1 MKEIEDGGRF
11 RTLGIVNF
19 LEGDFFGWYI
29 NIWNEEIYNS
39 IVKVLRVFDEYNY
52 STINLDEV
60 NSRDLLKKL
69 YNYLL
74 PRKLRHALG
83 EYYSPDWL
91 AQRTYNLMGIN
102 GDLDKIL
109 YFRKEEGPVA
119 LQIAASNAEDAYKAL
134 KLAEGFNYTEI
145 NLNCGCPS
153 DRVSGNLMGAAL
165 MSDKNLV
172 YEILSAMKEATNKP
186 VTIKHRI
193 GIDGTGVI
201 TDNNSKIIM
210 EGYEDLLDFLDTV
223 SKAKPDRYTV
233 HARSAILKGL
243 SPKDNREI
251 PPLDYEMVYKL
262 KNDFNYLNIEINGG
276 FKTLDSI
283 KDALTKI
290 DGVMIGRASYED
302 CYLLANLNKLNDEN
316 IKPISRGDIIKSYIP
331 YVEEELERGSNV
343 HSLAAPLQSLFQG
356 QPGSRKFKQL
366 ISSSNVKRETLVPLL
381 NNILEVMPQD
391 ILWK

>member
-1 MKEIEDGGRF
+1 MEKYTSNIYTPKISIAPMVDKSHRHFRYFCRIMNKEA
-11 RTLGIVNF
+11 
-19 LEGDFFGWYI
+19 
-29 NIWNEEIYNS
+29 
-39 IVKVLRVFDEYNY
+39 
-52 STINLDEV
+52 
-60 NSRDLLKKL
+60 LL
-69 YNYLL
+69 YT
-74 PRKLRHALG
+74 
-83 EYYSPDWL
+83 EMVT
-91 AQRTYNLMGIN
+91 AQAILN

-109 YFRKEEGPVA
+109 YFREEEGPVA

-134 KLAEGFNYTEI
+134 KLAEKFNYTEI

-165 MSDKNLV
+165 MPDKNLV

-186 VTIKHRI
+186 ITIKHRI

-201 TDNNSKIIM
+201 QPNQGKIIM
-210 EGYEDLLDFLDTV
+210 DGYEDLLDFLDTV

-251 PPLDYEMVYKL
+251 PPLDYDMVYRL
-262 KNDFNYLNIEINGG
+262 KKDFDYLNIEINGG

-283 KDALTKI
+283 KDALTKV

-316 IKPISRGDIIKSYIP
+316 IKPLSRGDIIKSYIP
-331 YVEEELERGSNV
+331 YVEEELEKGSNV
-343 HSLAAPLQSLFQG
+343 HSLAAPIQSLFQG

-366 ISSSNVKRETLVPLL
+366 ISSSNVKRETLVPIL
-381 NNILEVMPQD
+381 NNLLEVMPQD

>member
-1 MKEIEDGGRF
+1 MEKYISNIYTPKISIAPMVDKSHRHFRYFCRIMNKEA
-11 RTLGIVNF
+11 
-19 LEGDFFGWYI
+19 
-29 NIWNEEIYNS
+29 
-39 IVKVLRVFDEYNY
+39 
-52 STINLDEV
+52 
-60 NSRDLLKKL
+60 LL
-69 YNYLL
+69 YT
-74 PRKLRHALG
+74 
-83 EYYSPDWL
+83 EMVT
-91 AQRTYNLMGIN
+91 AQAILN

-109 YFRKEEGPVA
+109 YFREEEGPVA

-134 KLAEGFNYTEI
+134 KLAEKFNYTEI

-172 YEILSAMKEATNKP
+172 YEILSSMKEATNKP
-186 VTIKHRI
+186 ITIKHRI

-201 TDNNSKIIM
+201 DDTKNKIIM
-210 EGYEDLLDFLDTV
+210 EGYEDLLDFLDTI

-243 SPKDNREI
+243 SPKDNREV

-316 IKPISRGDIIKSYIP
+316 IKPLSRGDIIKAYIP
-331 YVEEELERGSNV
+331 YVEEELEKGSNV
-343 HSLAAPLQSLFQG
+343 HSLAAPIQSLFQG

-366 ISSSNVKRETLVPLL
+366 ISSSNVKRETLVPIL
-381 NNILEVMPQD
+381 NNLLEVMPQD

>member
-1 MKEIEDGGRF
+1 MEKYTSNIPTPKISIAPMVDKSHRHFRYFCRIMNKEA
-11 RTLGIVNF
+11 
-19 LEGDFFGWYI
+19 
-29 NIWNEEIYNS
+29 
-39 IVKVLRVFDEYNY
+39 
-52 STINLDEV
+52 
-60 NSRDLLKKL
+60 LL
-69 YNYLL
+69 YT
-74 PRKLRHALG
+74 
-83 EYYSPDWL
+83 EMVT
-91 AQRTYNLMGIN
+91 AQAIIN

-109 YFRKEEGPVA
+109 YFRKEEGPIA

-283 KDALTKI
+283 KDALTKV

-302 CYLLANLNKLNDEN
+302 CYLLANLNKLNYEN

>member
-1 MKEIEDGGRF
+1 MEKYTSNIPTPKISIAPMVDKSHRHFRYFCRIMNKEA
-11 RTLGIVNF
+11 
-19 LEGDFFGWYI
+19 
-29 NIWNEEIYNS
+29 
-39 IVKVLRVFDEYNY
+39 
-52 STINLDEV
+52 
-60 NSRDLLKKL
+60 LL
-69 YNYLL
+69 YT
-74 PRKLRHALG
+74 
-83 EYYSPDWL
+83 EMVT
-91 AQRTYNLMGIN
+91 AQAIIN

>member
-1 MKEIEDGGRF
+1 MEKYTSNIYTPKISIAPMVDKSHRHFRYFCRIMNKEA
-11 RTLGIVNF
+11 
-19 LEGDFFGWYI
+19 
-29 NIWNEEIYNS
+29 
-39 IVKVLRVFDEYNY
+39 
-52 STINLDEV
+52 
-60 NSRDLLKKL
+60 LL
-69 YNYLL
+69 YT
-74 PRKLRHALG
+74 
-83 EYYSPDWL
+83 EMVT
-91 AQRTYNLMGIN
+91 AQAILN

-109 YFRKEEGPVA
+109 YFREEEGPVA

-134 KLAEGFNYTEI
+134 KLAEEFNYTEI

-186 VTIKHRI
+186 ITIKHRI

-201 TDNNSKIIM
+201 QPNQGKIIM
-210 EGYEDLLDFLDTV
+210 DGYEDLLDFLDTV

-243 SPKDNREI
+243 SPKDNREV
-251 PPLDYEMVYKL
+251 PPLDYDMVYKL
-262 KNDFNYLNIEINGG
+262 KNDFNHLNIEINGG

-283 KDALTKI
+283 KDALTKV

-316 IKPISRGDIIKSYIP
+316 IKPLSRGDIIKSYIP
-331 YVEEELERGSNV
+331 YVEEELEKGSNV
-343 HSLAAPLQSLFQG
+343 HSLAAPIQSLFQG

-366 ISSSNVKRETLVPLL
+366 ISSSNVKRENLVPIL
-381 NNILEVMPQD
+381 NGLLEVMPQD

>member
-1 MKEIEDGGRF
+1 MKKYTSNIPTPKISIAPMVDKSHRHF
-11 RTLGIVNF
+11 RYFCRIMNK
-19 LEGDFFGWYI
+19 EA
-29 NIWNEEIYNS
+29 
-39 IVKVLRVFDEYNY
+39 
-52 STINLDEV
+52 
-60 NSRDLLKKL
+60 LL
-69 YNYLL
+69 YT
-74 PRKLRHALG
+74 
-83 EYYSPDWL
+83 EMVT
-91 AQRTYNLMGIN
+91 AQAIIN

-283 KDALTKI
+283 KDALTKV

-302 CYLLANLNKLNDEN
+302 CYLLANLNKHNEEN
-316 IKPISRGDIIKSYIP
+316 IKPISIG
-331 YVEEELERGSNV
+331 
-343 HSLAAPLQSLFQG
+343 
-356 QPGSRKFKQL
+356 
-366 ISSSNVKRETLVPLL
+366 
-381 NNILEVMPQD
+381 
-391 ILWK
+391 

>member
-1 MKEIEDGGRF
+1 MEKYTSNIYTPKISIAPMVDKSHRHFRYFCRIMNKEA
-11 RTLGIVNF
+11 
-19 LEGDFFGWYI
+19 
-29 NIWNEEIYNS
+29 
-39 IVKVLRVFDEYNY
+39 
-52 STINLDEV
+52 
-60 NSRDLLKKL
+60 LL
-69 YNYLL
+69 YT
-74 PRKLRHALG
+74 
-83 EYYSPDWL
+83 EMVT
-91 AQRTYNLMGIN
+91 AQAILN

-109 YFRKEEGPVA
+109 YFREEEGPVA

-134 KLAEGFNYTEI
+134 KLAEEFNYTEI

-186 VTIKHRI
+186 ITIKHRI

-201 TDNNSKIIM
+201 QPNQGNIIM
-210 EGYEDLLDFLDTV
+210 DGYEDLLDFLDTV

-251 PPLDYEMVYKL
+251 PPLDYQMVYKL
-262 KNDFNYLNIEINGG
+262 KKDFNYLNIEINGG

-283 KDALTKI
+283 KDALTKV

-316 IKPISRGDIIKSYIP
+316 IKPLSRGDIIKAYIS
-331 YVEEELERGSNV
+331 YVEE
-343 HSLAAPLQSLFQG
+343 
-356 QPGSRKFKQL
+356 
-366 ISSSNVKRETLVPLL
+366 
-381 NNILEVMPQD
+381 
-391 ILWK
+391 

>member
-1 MKEIEDGGRF
+1 MEKYISNIYTPKISIAPMVDKSHRHFRYFCRIMNKEA
-11 RTLGIVNF
+11 
-19 LEGDFFGWYI
+19 
-29 NIWNEEIYNS
+29 
-39 IVKVLRVFDEYNY
+39 
-52 STINLDEV
+52 
-60 NSRDLLKKL
+60 LL
-69 YNYLL
+69 YT
-74 PRKLRHALG
+74 
-83 EYYSPDWL
+83 EMVT
-91 AQRTYNLMGIN
+91 AQAILN

-109 YFRKEEGPVA
+109 YFREEEGPVA

-134 KLAEGFNYTEI
+134 KLAEKFNYTEI

-186 VTIKHRI
+186 ITIKHRI

-201 TDNNSKIIM
+201 DDTKNKIIM

-283 KDALTKI
+283 KDALTKV

-316 IKPISRGDIIKSYIP
+316 IKPISRGDIIKAYIP
-331 YVEEELERGSNV
+331 YVEEELEKGSNV
-343 HSLAAPLQSLFQG
+343 HSLAAPIQSLFQG

-366 ISSSNVKRETLVPLL
+366 ISSSNVKRETLVPIL
-381 NNILEVMPQD
+381 NNLLEVMPQD

>member
-1 MKEIEDGGRF
+1 MEKYISNIVTPKISIAPMVDKSHRHF
-11 RTLGIVNF
+11 RYFCRIMNK
-19 LEGDFFGWYI
+19 DA
-29 NIWNEEIYNS
+29 
-39 IVKVLRVFDEYNY
+39 
-52 STINLDEV
+52 
-60 NSRDLLKKL
+60 LL
-69 YNYLL
+69 YT
-74 PRKLRHALG
+74 
-83 EYYSPDWL
+83 EMVT
-91 AQRTYNLMGIN
+91 AQAIIN
-102 GDLDKIL
+102 GDLDRIL
-109 YFRKEEGPVA
+109 YFREEEGPVA
-119 LQIAASNAEDAYKAL
+119 LQIAASNAEDAYKAI
-134 KLAEGFNYTEI
+134 KLSEDFNYKEI

-172 YEILSAMKEATNKP
+172 YEILCAMKEATNKP
-186 VTIKHRI
+186 ITIKHRI

-201 TDNNSKIIM
+201 EPNQGKIIM
-210 EGYEDLLDFLDTV
+210 DGYENLLDFLDTV

-262 KNDFNYLNIEINGG
+262 KKDFDYLNIEINGG
-276 FKTLDSI
+276 FKTLESI
-283 KDALTKI
+283 KDALTKV
-290 DGVMIGRASYED
+290 DGVMIGRPSYED

-316 IKPISRGDIIKSYIP
+316 AKIISRGDIIKAYIP
-331 YVEEELERGSNV
+331 YVEEELEKGSNV
-343 HSLAAPLQSLFQG
+343 HSLAAPIQSLFQG

-381 NNILEVMPQD
+381 NNLLEVMPQD

>member
-1 MKEIEDGGRF
+1 MEKYISSIYTPKISIAPMVDKSHRHFRYFCRIMNKEA
-11 RTLGIVNF
+11 
-19 LEGDFFGWYI
+19 
-29 NIWNEEIYNS
+29 
-39 IVKVLRVFDEYNY
+39 
-52 STINLDEV
+52 
-60 NSRDLLKKL
+60 LL
-69 YNYLL
+69 YT
-74 PRKLRHALG
+74 
-83 EYYSPDWL
+83 EMVT
-91 AQRTYNLMGIN
+91 AQAILN

-109 YFRKEEGPVA
+109 YFREEEGPVA

-134 KLAEGFNYTEI
+134 KLAENFNYSEI

-186 VTIKHRI
+186 ITIKHRI

-201 TDNNSKIIM
+201 DDNNNKIIM

-251 PPLDYEMVYKL
+251 PPLDYNMVYRL

-283 KDALTKI
+283 KDALTKV

-316 IKPISRGDIIKSYIP
+316 IKPISRGDIIKAYIP
-331 YVEEELERGSNV
+331 YVEEELEKGSNV
-343 HSLAAPLQSLFQG
+343 HSLAAPIQSLFQG

-366 ISSSNVKRETLVPLL
+366 ISSSNVKRETLVPIL
-381 NNILEVMPQD
+381 NNLLEVMPQD

>member
-1 MKEIEDGGRF
+1 MEKYTSNIYTPKISIAPMVDKSHRHFRYFCRIMNKEA
-11 RTLGIVNF
+11 
-19 LEGDFFGWYI
+19 
-29 NIWNEEIYNS
+29 
-39 IVKVLRVFDEYNY
+39 
-52 STINLDEV
+52 
-60 NSRDLLKKL
+60 LL
-69 YNYLL
+69 YT
-74 PRKLRHALG
+74 
-83 EYYSPDWL
+83 EMVT
-91 AQRTYNLMGIN
+91 AQAILN

-109 YFRKEEGPVA
+109 YFREEEGPVA

-134 KLAEGFNYTEI
+134 KLAEEFNYTEI

-186 VTIKHRI
+186 ITIKHRI

-201 TDNNSKIIM
+201 QPNQGNIIM
-210 EGYEDLLDFLDTV
+210 DGYEDLLDFLDTV

-251 PPLDYEMVYKL
+251 PPLDYDMVYRL
-262 KNDFNYLNIEINGG
+262 KKDFDYLNIEINGG

-283 KDALTKI
+283 KDALTKV

-316 IKPISRGDIIKSYIP
+316 IKPLSRGDIIKSYIP
-331 YVEEELERGSNV
+331 YVEEELEKGSNV
-343 HSLAAPLQSLFQG
+343 HSLAAPIQSLFQG

-366 ISSSNVKRETLVPLL
+366 ISSSNVKRETLVPIL
-381 NNILEVMPQD
+381 NNLLEVMPQD

>member
-1 MKEIEDGGRF
+1 MEKYTSNIYTPKISIAPMVDKSHRHFRYFCRIMNKEA
-11 RTLGIVNF
+11 
-19 LEGDFFGWYI
+19 
-29 NIWNEEIYNS
+29 
-39 IVKVLRVFDEYNY
+39 
-52 STINLDEV
+52 
-60 NSRDLLKKL
+60 LL
-69 YNYLL
+69 YT
-74 PRKLRHALG
+74 
-83 EYYSPDWL
+83 EMVT
-91 AQRTYNLMGIN
+91 AQAILN

-109 YFRKEEGPVA
+109 YFREEEGPVA

-134 KLAEGFNYTEI
+134 KLAEEFNYTEI

-186 VTIKHRI
+186 ITIKHRI

-201 TDNNSKIIM
+201 QPNQGNIIM
-210 EGYEDLLDFLDTV
+210 DGYEDLLDFLDTV

-262 KNDFNYLNIEINGG
+262 KKDFDYLNIEINGG

-283 KDALTKI
+283 KDALTKV

-316 IKPISRGDIIKSYIP
+316 IKPLSRGDIIKAYIS
-331 YVEEELERGSNV
+331 YVEEELEKGSNV
-343 HSLAAPLQSLFQG
+343 HSLAAPIQSLFQG

-366 ISSSNVKRETLVPLL
+366 ISSSNVKRETLVPIL
-381 NNILEVMPQD
+381 NNLLEVMPQD